1 MVGHLIVT
9 VMNKKFEN
17 YFIKAL
23 HNAKIEEIRD
33 IYRKKDG
40 FSVRKNY
47 KLGDITCDVFVQ
59 NQEKSVIF
67 DITLLPL
74 SVEEKERIKKLQAK
88 AKALG
93 YGFRVV
99 AINKPVN
106 PTIAIGWLNQTLLK
120 YLIKNPPKVIE
131 SKANQTHYE
140 QVKTEIQ
147 SIEINEL
154 EALVHVEGGI
164 YVQLNC
170 DTGEER
176 LISETFPFEGDIS
189 VSLVEKEIKHAKL
202 NIDDSHWY

>member
-1 MVGHLIVT
+1 MVGHIVVT

-33 IYRKKDG
+33 NYRKKDG
-40 FSVRKNY
+40 FSVRKNS
-47 KLGDITCDVFVQ
+47 KIGDITCDVFVQ

-74 SVEEKERIKKLQAK
+74 SVDEKERIKKLQAK

-106 PTIAIGWLNQTLLK
+106 PTIAIGWLNQALLN
-120 YLIKNPPKVIE
+120 YLVKNPPPVIQ
-131 SKANQTHYE
+131 SKAYQTHYE
-140 QVKTEIQ
+140 QVKSEIQ
-147 SIEINEL
+147 SLEINDL

-164 YVQLNC
+164 YVDFKC
-170 DTGEER
+170 ETAEDR
-176 LISETFPFEGDIS
+176 LISETFPFEAEIS
-189 VSLVEKEIKHAKL
+189 LNLVEKQIKHAKL

>member
-1 MVGHLIVT
+1 MVGHIVVT

-23 HNAKIEEIRD
+23 HNAKIEEIKET
-33 IYRKKDG
+33 YRKKEG
-40 FSVRKNY
+40 FSVHKNY
-47 KLGDITCDVFVQ
+47 KLGNIICDVFVK

-67 DITLLPL
+67 DITVLPI
-74 SVEEKERIKKLQAK
+74 SSDEQERIKNLQAK

-106 PTIAIGWLNQTLLK
+106 PTIAIGWLNQALLN
-120 YLIKNPPKVIE
+120 YLVKHPPSRIQ
-131 SKANQTHYE
+131 SKAEKTHYE
-140 QVKTEIQ
+140 QVKSQIQ

-154 EALVHVEGGI
+154 DAVAHVEGGI
-164 YVQLNC
+164 EVDLKC
-170 DTGEER
+170 ERAEDR
-176 LISETFPFEGDIS
+176 LISETFPFEGQIS
-189 VSLVEKEIKHAKL
+189 LNLLDKKIKHAKL

>member
-1 MVGHLIVT
+1 M
-9 VMNKKFEN
+9 
-17 YFIKAL
+17 
-23 HNAKIEEIRD
+23 
-33 IYRKKDG
+33 
-40 FSVRKNY
+40 
-47 KLGDITCDVFVQ
+47 
-59 NQEKSVIF
+59 
-67 DITLLPL
+67 
-74 SVEEKERIKKLQAK
+74 
-88 AKALG
+88 
-93 YGFRVV
+93 V

>member
-1 MVGHLIVT
+1 MVGHVV

-23 HNAKIEEIRD
+23 HNAKIEEIRET
-33 IYRKKDG
+33 YRKKEG

-47 KLGDITCDVFVQ
+47 KMGDVICDVFVQ

-67 DITLLPL
+67 DITLLPI
-74 SVEEKERIKKLQAK
+74 SADEKEKIKKLQAK

-106 PTIAIGWLNQTLLK
+106 PTIAIGWLNQALLN
-120 YLIKNPPKVIE
+120 YLVKNPQPVIQ
-131 SKANQTHYE
+131 SKAYHTHYE
-140 QVKTEIQ
+140 IVKGEIQ

-164 YVQLNC
+164 DVNFKC
-170 DTGEER
+170 EMAEDR
-176 LISETFPFEGDIS
+176 LISETFPFEGEI
-189 VSLVEKEIKHAKL
+189 LLNLFEKEIKHAKL